1 MVFNKKLRFK
11 IKLLIMIKDIS
22 KFNICKNCLTKKLK
36 MNKNK
41 INLKMRKKELTYK
54 SKAMILMSCKIFNR

>member
-22 KFNICKNCLTKKLK
+22 KLNICKNCLTKKLK
-36 MNKNK
+36 MNKYK

>member
-1 MVFNKKLRFK
+1 MLFNKKLRFK

-22 KFNICKNCLTKKLK
+22 KLNICKNCLTKKLK
-36 MNKNK
+36 MNKYK

>member
-22 KFNICKNCLTKKLK
+22 KLNICKNCLTKELK
-36 MNKNK
+36 MNKYK
-41 INLKMRKKELTYK
+41 TNLRMSKKELTYK
-54 SKAMILMSCKIFNR
+54 SKVMILMSSKIFSR

>member
-11 IKLLIMIKDIS
+11 IKSLIMIKDRS
-22 KFNICKNCLTKKLK
+22 KLNICKNYLIKVLK
-36 MNKNK
+36 MNRYK
-41 INLKMRKKELTYK
+41 INLKMSKKELIYK